1 MVTAIWTTWM
11 FLDISREIAW
21 KFPAFCYTYFLGK
34 CFLKIFLA
42 KQGNDFRKISWE
54 IERVFQDG
62 NNFLGKDLHKPN
74 HTKGGLRPQR
84 I

>member
-54 IERVFQDG
+54 KICTNRITQRADFVRKGYNHGKKKEHSV
-62 NNFLGKDLHKPN
+62 LGA
-74 HTKGGLRPQR
+74 
-84 I
+84 